1 MTVREGFPHW
11 LGRNRWFLLALAVLI
26 PGAFVV
32 SLIPRYFPYLETQPV
47 AVNVPLGEV
56 VRYSGA
62 DVQLTDL
69 EVLDGTEWNA
79 PAGADVVVATF
90 SIDVVD
96 PPEVANCTITVV
108 APIDGVEREW
118 DEASYVSDYE
128 VPDYFATY
136 CDFTEVGRYHL
147 QVTFVVPHGEV
158 PDPTIVVSSWAALPQ
173 VLRLS

>member
-1 MTVREGFPHW
+1 MTVREAFPQW
-11 LGRNRWFLLALAVLI
+11 LRRNRWFLLALVLLV
-26 PGAFVV
+26 PAAFVV

-47 AVNVPLGEV
+47 AIDVPLGEV

-69 EVLDGTEWNA
+69 EVLDGTAWNA

-96 PPEVANCTITVV
+96 PPEVANCAITVV

-118 DEASYVSDYE
+118 NEASDVGDYD
-128 VPDYFATY
+128 VPDYFETY
-136 CDFTEVGRYHL
+136 CDLSEVGRYHL

-158 PDPTIVVSSWAALPQ
+158 PDPTIVLSSWAAAPQ